1 MVTLVWMSNFFFI
14 ESIGFLLG
22 GKKSRFMGYQAM
34 FLFSNNSLEL
44 FANKNLS
51 RLLYFVILVQ
61 DVNQD
66 KWYVMS

>member
-1 MVTLVWMSNFFFI
+1 MD
-14 ESIGFLLG
+14 E
-22 GKKSRFMGYQAM
+22 SRFMGYKAM

-51 RLLYFVILVQ
+51 RLLFFVILVQ

>member
-14 ESIGFLLG
+14 ESIRFLLG
-22 GKKSRFMGYQAM
+22 DESRCMGYRAM
-34 FLFSNNSLEL
+34 FLFLNNSLEL

>member
-1 MVTLVWMSNFFFI
+1 MVSLGWMNQDLWDIKQCSCSQTI
-14 ESIGFLLG
+14 P
-22 GKKSRFMGYQAM
+22 
-34 FLFSNNSLEL
+34 LEF